1 MSDQIKMCID
11 RPIPPELLD
20 EVLATSYAE
29 NPANGALEIAGVQR
43 FFWRPGRTIRV
54 RFMDGDPIAQGKVE
68 AVAHEWSEYVNIKF
82 DFGSYQDAEIR
93 ISFQHPGSWSYLGTV
108 ALNIAKNK
116 PTMNY
121 GWLTPETSDDEYSR
135 VVLHEFGHALGCI
148 HEHQH
153 PKNPIPWDED
163 AVYAY
168 YMGPPNNWTKEQVD
182 INVLQRYSAGDT
194 QFSEFD
200 PKSIMLYPVS
210 DRLTIG
216 DWEIPWRNKELS
228 ALDKSFMGQVYPS
241 DAKPFDAAVLAPNGK
256 LYFFSGS
263 RYARLTQGGSLD
275 AGYPKPI
282 AGHWSGFPEAF
293 QSGIDAIMT
302 LNNKVYFFKGDQF
315 LRYTM
320 GQGVDT
326 GYPKAISDE
335 WPPLGF

>member
-1 MSDQIKMCID
+1 MSDPIKMCID

-20 EVLATSYAE
+20 EVMATSYAE

-54 RFMDGDPIAQGKVE
+54 RFMDGDPIAQQKVE
-68 AVAHEWSEYVNIKF
+68 AVARQWSDYANIKF
-82 DFGSYQDAEIR
+82 DFGDDPDAEIR

-108 ALNIAKNK
+108 ALNIAKNE

-121 GWLTPETSDDEYSR
+121 GWLTAATADDEYSR

-153 PKNPIPWDED
+153 PESPIPWDVD

-182 INVLQRYSAGDT
+182 INVLNRYAAGDT

-263 RYARLTQGGSLD
+263 RYVRLTQGGTLD
-275 AGYPKPI
+275 PGYPKEI
-282 AGHWSGFPEAF
+282 AGHWTGFPEAF
-293 QSGIDAIMT
+293 QSGIDATMT
-302 LNNKVYFFKGDQF
+302 LNNKLYFFKGDQY
-315 LRYTM
+315 LRYTL
-320 GQGVDT
+320 GQGVDA
-326 GYPKAISDE
+326 GYPKPIAE
-335 WPPLGF
+335 KWPQLGF